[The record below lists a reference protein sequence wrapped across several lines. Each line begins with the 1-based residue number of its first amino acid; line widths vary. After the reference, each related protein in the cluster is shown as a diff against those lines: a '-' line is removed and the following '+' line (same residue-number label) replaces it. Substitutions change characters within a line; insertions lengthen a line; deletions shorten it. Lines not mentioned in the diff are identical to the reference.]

1 MARQKQ
7 ITWIDEEGYT
17 CSKWVPLTREEEI
30 AATREEEIAADVAE
44 SQERQS
50 KLIFGYTWEQIQA
63 KQAGR

>member
-17 CSKWVPLTREEEI
+17 CSKWVPL
-30 AATREEEIAADVAE
+30 TREEEIAADVAE